1 MRYRLLS
8 LADREL
14 AEAAQWYETQA
25 AGLGQEFLDE
35 FQAVMSRIMRFP
47 EAWTKVGARHRRC
60 LFRRFP
66 YAVLYSHTESE
77 ILVAGV
83 IDLRRDPQHLEQ
95 RKESS

>member
-8 LADREL
+8 LADSEL
-14 AEAAQWYETQA
+14 AEAAQYYEAQA

-35 FQAVMSRIMRFP
+35 FQPVMSRIMRFP
-47 EAWTKVGARHRRC
+47 EAWTRIGARHRRC

-66 YAVLYSHTESE
+66 CAVLYSHTEAE

-95 RKESS
+95 RKECT